1 MPNPSS
7 PRRLLALAASH
18 WLPRGYLA
26 AFIAS
31 ALAMFLFPTTD
42 LAWIPTLLTAP
53 LSFLTVFLPFGPG
66 SGLDTQAGVLANG
79 AWVALL
85 LVCALVNSA
94 VLGHIVTRPAT
105 TASAV
110 PSHSSAPLAQ
120 GGTDGARSASSRG
133 HRLRTLLAPALDNW
147 LARAYLTVVAA
158 ALAYFI
164 GVTWV
169 GPDSGYSAAYPLIA
183 TGPLGILVL
192 VVSIPTEFLPVAWVN
207 PVVFSAGT
215 IVAGLFNAVFIGRFA
230 HTLRTREQR

>member
-7 PRRLLALAASH
+7 PCRLLALATSH
-18 WLPRGYLA
+18 WLPRGHLA
-26 AFIAS
+26 AFVTS

-53 LSFLTVFLPFGPG
+53 LSFLTAFLPFGPG

-79 AWVALL
+79 VWVALL
-85 LVCALVNSA
+85 FVCALVNSA
-94 VLGHIVTRPAT
+94 VLGHIVTRSAT
-105 TASAV
+105 TASEF
-110 PSHSSAPLAQ
+110 PSRSPAPLAPR
-120 GGTDGARSASSRG
+120 GTDGSQPAGSRR

-147 LARAYLTVVAA
+147 LARAYLTVVAV

-169 GPDSGYSAAYPLIA
+169 GPDSGYSAAYSLIV

-192 VVSIPTEFLPVAWVN
+192 AVSIPTEFLPVAWVH
-207 PVVFSAGT
+207 PVVFSAAT
-215 IVAGLFNAVFIGRFA
+215 ILAGLFNAVFIGRFA
-230 HTLRTREQR
+230 HTLRTRARR